1 MKCSDILLQAQGVC
15 KSFGVTKALS
25 NLDFTLRYGQ
35 IHGLIGENGS
45 GKSTFSSIIAGAQA
59 ADEGAFT
66 LKGVAYHPASMPEAV
81 RSGVA

>member
-45 GKSTFSSIIAGAQA
+45 GKSTFSSTKTI
-59 ADEGAFT
+59 
-66 LKGVAYHPASMPEAV
+66 
-81 RSGVA
+81 